1 MKDSRRPS
9 STGGG
14 YTVGYGRPPRHTRF
28 LPGRSGNPKGRPKG
42 SNNLST
48 LFADELARTVTLTEN
63 GKRKK
68 ISKRQ
73 ALVKHVINRALSN
86 DVKAVALVFDE
97 IRRCEELAPVQ
108 QVNMNITAE
117 EFEAIARK
125 VVSEI

>member
-48 LFADELARTVTLTEN
+48 LFADELARTVTLTED

>member
-1 MKDSRRPS
+1 LKDSRRPS

-48 LFADELARTVTLTEN
+48 LFADELARTVTLTED